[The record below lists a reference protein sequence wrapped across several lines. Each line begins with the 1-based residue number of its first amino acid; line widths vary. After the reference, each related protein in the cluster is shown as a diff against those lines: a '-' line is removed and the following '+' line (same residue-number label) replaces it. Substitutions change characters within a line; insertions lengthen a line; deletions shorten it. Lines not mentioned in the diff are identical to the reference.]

1 MTNTLRNS
9 LRGARA
15 DLEAYFSGDES
26 RVAIQ
31 TIRVPED
38 IDVKSVR
45 ENLALSQRQ
54 FAEIFGFNLSTLQS
68 WERIK
73 NRRKPTR
80 TARVLLTALQ
90 RKPEAVLEALV
101 EREPT

>member
-1 MTNTLRNS
+1 MSDKLQKSIRD
-9 LRGARA
+9 ARA
-15 DLEAYFSGDES
+15 DILAYLNGDDS
-26 RVAIQ
+26 RVTIQ
-31 TIRVPED
+31 TLRVPED

-54 FAEIFGFNLSTLQS
+54 FADMFGFNLATLQS
-68 WERIK
+68 WERK
-73 NRRKPTR
+73 KDRRKPTR

-101 EREPT
+101 EPGR